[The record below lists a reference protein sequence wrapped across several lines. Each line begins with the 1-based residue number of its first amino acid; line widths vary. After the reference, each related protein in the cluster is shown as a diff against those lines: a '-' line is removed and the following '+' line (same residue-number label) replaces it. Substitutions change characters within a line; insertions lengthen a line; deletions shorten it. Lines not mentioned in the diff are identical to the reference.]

1 MAVLKLKPGAVSLS
15 LFHHSYL
22 SAFDKFHLVNK
33 IPLVSLFCLLGNDYV
48 RNCIGKDS
56 EAESRSSDQFAVF
69 FSRDTG
75 RGSGGRCA
83 THLLSLDG
91 PSLRSLTVSGFCTIH
106 IYFKMCQKVSF
117 CLTSLVSQQENAN

>member
-1 MAVLKLKPGAVSLS
+1 MAVLKLKPRAVSLS
-15 LFHHSYL
+15 LFHYSYL

-69 FSRDTG
+69 SSRDTG
-75 RGSGGRCA
+75 RGSVGADVLHICYPWMD
-83 THLLSLDG
+83 SL
-91 PSLRSLTVSGFCTIH
+91 
-106 IYFKMCQKVSF
+106 
-117 CLTSLVSQQENAN
+117 